1 MEEREFSDR
10 ADELEGGATNLSDQ
24 SAELDRE
31 ISETQRDW
39 EAKKADESVP
49 GAQPSEEEPA
59 DEVDPG
65 EGGEAAEAAGQ

>member
-1 MEEREFSDR
+1 MEERESSDR
-10 ADELEGGATNLSDQ
+10 ADELDREAADLGQQ
-24 SAELDRE
+24 SAKLDRE
-31 ISETQRDW
+31 IGETQRDW

-65 EGGEAAEAAGQ
+65 EGGEAAESAGQ

>member
-10 ADELEGGATNLSDQ
+10 ADELEGEAASLGDQ
-24 SAELDRE
+24 SAKLDRE
-31 ISETQRDW
+31 ISETERDW
-39 EAKKADESVP
+39 EAKKADESVA
-49 GAQPSEEEPA
+49 GAQPSEEEPT